1 MLKISKK
8 IIMRLFFILSVFF
21 GVVFFQNCQQAKLSD
36 LEFKSEKFSSFQVED
51 QSSMTSQED
60 QNEEQNSD
68 QLPAS
73 EPPPQGLTVEQE
85 KKRQA
90 ACLENM
96 IPMEISNPLS
106 LTSLS
111 IDLNSGLGTANS
123 GDSLNTKIFSYNVQL
138 DPKLG
143 SVNKLLELPL
153 TRQGMDCKYIRRVVV
168 DVVNE
173 KNFPFNL
180 SYALNAQGENMALDA
195 NVARKIAVV
204 RNVMRQNP
212 ATSVNEIS
220 NGQSSIEFK
229 FQIQFNQNTRRFYCA
244 EADFYYRLRSQVVSL
259 NLATQ
264 QVKESKPV
272 FIKVKLHNNCN
283 TEKKLISKEMMIDAN
298 ASFGSQVS
306 LYENWAAI
314 LATKQTR
321 DGALFLYQK
330 NSNGDYVEKQVIN
343 ENDPYDK
350 PFSKFVMKNDLLL
363 ISRAS
368 KNQITNTKLYE
379 NVGSVYVY
387 KLNRNTNYWD
397 YLQEIR
403 PEKNEL
409 VIAHQFFGQGIEIIN
424 QDTIAIAAPQFN
436 KNGRVYL
443 YHYSVI
449 AAAGATQTTVNSK
462 AFTRKTTL
470 TPARDQFSFG
480 YLMLAGKDHFFISA
494 PGDVVNNGVRGSVQF
509 YPYKVLANNTFLDI
523 DSLKAKS
530 IIPRTNEV
538 SVGGR
543 FGFAMALSG
552 KNIAI
557 SAPLSTGGRGAVLFY
572 KDYTEL
578 NLQVTARLQG
588 PQNRAVYYGNSLSM
602 NSKRIFIGCPDCTS
616 RLGYNTGVVE
626 IRDLSALLAANL
638 TTIRYFQ
645 YSHSPAQG
653 ENFGRSVFVTESDE
667 FIVGSPGKSLSVE
680 KQGFAQ
686 VYKFK

>member
-1 MLKISKK
+1 
-8 IIMRLFFILSVFF
+8 MRLSFILSVFF
-21 GVVFFQNCQQAKLSD
+21 GVVFFQNCQQAKQSD

-51 QSSMTSQED
+51 QSSMLSEED
-60 QNEEQNSD
+60 QNSD

-73 EPPPQGLTVEQE
+73 EPPPQGLTAEQE
-85 KKRQA
+85 KKRQV

-96 IPMEISNPLS
+96 IPMEISNPLA

-138 DPKLG
+138 DSKLG

-153 TRQGMDCKYIRRVVV
+153 AQQGMDCKYIRRVVV
-168 DVVNE
+168 DVVND

-220 NGQSSIEFK
+220 NGQSAIEFK
-229 FQIQFNQNTRRFYCA
+229 FQIQFNQNNRRFYCA
-244 EADFYYRLRSQVVSL
+244 EADFYYRIRSQVVSL
-259 NLATQ
+259 NLSNQ

-272 FIKVKLHNNCN
+272 FIKVKLHNTCN
-283 TEKKLISKEMMIDAN
+283 TEKKLISKEMMTDVN

-306 LYENWAAI
+306 LYENWAAV
-314 LATKQTR
+314 LAPKQTR

-330 NSNGDYVEKQVIN
+330 DANDDYVEKQVIK
-343 ENDPYDK
+343 ENDSDDK
-350 PFSKFVMKNDLLL
+350 PFSKFVIKNDLLL

-387 KLNRNTNYWD
+387 KLNRNTNHWD

-424 QDTIAIAAPQFN
+424 QDTIAISAPQLN
-436 KNGRVYL
+436 RNGRVYL

-449 AAAGATQTTVNSK
+449 GSAGAAQATANTK

-470 TPARDQFSFG
+470 IPTRDQFSFG
-480 YLMLAGKDHFFISA
+480 YQMLAGKDHFFISA
-494 PGDVVNNGVRGSVQF
+494 PGDVVNNSVRGAVHF
-509 YPYKVLANNTFLDI
+509 YPYKTFANNTFLDI
-523 DSLKAKS
+523 DSLKVKS
-530 IIPRTNEV
+530 INPKTTEV
-538 SVGGR
+538 TIGGR

-552 KNIAI
+552 KNLAI
-557 SAPLSTGGRGAVLFY
+557 SAPLSAGGRGAVLFY
-572 KDYTEL
+572 KDYTEP
-578 NLQVTARLQG
+578 NIQVSARLQG
-588 PQNRAVYYGNSLSM
+588 PQNKAIYYGNSLSM
-602 NSKRIFIGCPDCTS
+602 NSKRIFIGCPECAS
-616 RLGYNTGVVE
+616 RLGYSTGVVE

-645 YSHSPAQG
+645 YSHSPVQG
-653 ENFGRSVFVTESDE
+653 ENFGRSVYAAESDE
-667 FIVGSPGKSLSVE
+667 FIVGSPGKSLSVLR
-680 KQGFAQ
+680 QGFAQ
-686 VYKFK
+686 VYKLK